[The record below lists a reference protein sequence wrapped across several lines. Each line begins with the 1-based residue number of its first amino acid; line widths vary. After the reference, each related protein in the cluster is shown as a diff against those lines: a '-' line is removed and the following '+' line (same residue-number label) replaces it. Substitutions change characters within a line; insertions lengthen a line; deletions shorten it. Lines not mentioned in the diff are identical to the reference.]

1 MTSWN
6 ATHADDGRGPC
17 GCSDYHA
24 ADCPL
29 RTVLSYLSSDPGDM
43 TDDWYG
49 R

>member
-1 MTSWN
+1 MTAWN

-17 GCSDYHA
+17 GCTDYHSS
-24 ADCPL
+24 DCPMRAL
-29 RTVLSYLSSDPGDM
+29 TNYWAGDAGDL

>member
-1 MTSWN
+1 MTRWN
-6 ATHADDGRGPC
+6 ETHADDGVGAC

-29 RTVLSYLSSDPGDM
+29 RTVMSYLSTPDAGDLA
-43 TDDWYG
+43 DAWY

>member
-1 MTSWN
+1 MTNWN

-29 RTVLSYLSSDPGDM
+29 RAVMSYLSDPGDQ
-43 TDDWYG
+43 TDAWYS
-49 R
+49 

>member
-1 MTSWN
+1 MTRWN
-6 ATHADDGRGPC
+6 QTHADDGTGPC

-29 RTVLSYLSSDPGDM
+29 RTITTYWAGDAGDQ